1 MKTLAAVLSEIN
13 KPLIIEELLIP
24 ELKDGQALVK
34 IAYSG
39 ICHSQLNEIRGLKG
53 EDKFLPHTLG
63 HEASGVVEAV
73 GSNVKKVKPG
83 DRVVLTWIKGSGL
96 DAPSALYKRSDGSIV
111 NSGAI
116 STFMTKAVISENRL
130 VKIPDEM
137 PLREAALLGCAVPT
151 GAGIIIHTAKVSQSD
166 TVAIF
171 GMGGIGLSAL
181 LAAKLKQAPVIIAVD
196 IFENKLERAMQ
207 LGATHI
213 INAKKQK
220 ALSEISK
227 ITGGRGVDYA
237 IECAG
242 VKESME
248 VAFKSVRD
256 NGGLCIIAGNLP
268 WGKEISINPF
278 DLIKGKRITGTWGGE
293 SSVDKDI
300 LFYAE
305 QYLSGRFKIDLLV
318 DNEFRIGDI
327 NKVCK
332 ETDFSGVGRILINMS
347 QQKTSNDSVYI

>member
-1 MKTLAAVLSEIN
+1 MKIVAAVLSKIN
-13 KPLIIEELLIP
+13 NPLIIEELLVP
-24 ELKDGQALVK
+24 ELKDGQVLVK

-63 HEASGVVEAV
+63 HEGSGIVEAI
-73 GSNVKKVKPG
+73 GSSVKKVKVG
-83 DRVVLTWIKGSGL
+83 DRVVLTWIKGSGA
-96 DAPSALYKRSDGSIV
+96 DIPSALYKRKDGSIV

-130 VKIPDEM
+130 VKIPDEV

-151 GAGIIIHTAKVSQSD
+151 GAGVIINVTKVSKSD
-166 TVAIF
+166 TLAIF
-171 GMGGIGLSAL
+171 GIGGIGLSAL

-196 IFENKLERAMQ
+196 IFENKLERASQ

-220 ALSEISK
+220 ALSGILK

-248 VAFKSVRD
+248 IAFKSVRD
-256 NGGLCIIAGNLP
+256 NGGLCVIAGNLP
-268 WGKEISINPF
+268 WGKEISLNPF
-278 DLIKGKRITGTWGGE
+278 DLIKGKRIAGTWGGE
-293 SSVDKDI
+293 SAVDKDT
-300 LFYAE
+300 LFYAK
-305 QYLSGRFKIDLLV
+305 QYLSGRFKIGLLIN
-318 DNEFRIGDI
+318 NEFRLEDI
-327 NKVCK
+327 NKVFK
-332 ETDFSGVGRILINMS
+332 KMDYGGVGRILINMG
-347 QQKTSNDSVYI
+347 K